1 MRISKILLMF
11 LVAILALYSLLTND
25 FRLQKIMLLSMVAMF
40 ILIGMEEF
48 KKDKKATGYAN
59 IAVSNVIFI
68 FLLFSL

>member
-59 IAVSNVIFI
+59 IAASIVIFI